1 VTGVQTC
8 ALPIY
13 SLLRRDTGEARGVR
27 HDRAL
32 DRTTGR
38 VAGRAGSR
46 RNDRGAESRRSAP
59 HGPDAQDA
67 TRPDP
72 RGDPCAQMT
81 EAVCPPSSGPGSR
94 PVSLG
99 GDRLLTTGVHLEP
112 SRQAARLEDRS
123 DIALE
128 AD

>member
-1 VTGVQTC
+1 
-8 ALPIY
+8 L
-13 SLLRRDTGEARGVR
+13 
-27 HDRAL
+27 
-32 DRTTGR
+32 
-38 VAGRAGSR
+38 
-46 RNDRGAESRRSAP
+46 SAP
-59 HGPDAQDA
+59 HGPDAEDA

-128 AD
+128 AAEPQGTARRPRPPHSSDDRTDPSTVDGGHADQVD